1 MEARTERNTVG
12 IVIFFPFF
20 SLSLLQT
27 VYYFTHTLFLTS
39 CIGDVFFPHA
49 RLARKKKMRRKIR
62 TREPLYIFVE
72 LDINNERDSLVAICA
87 VLLQEWM
94 SFYNKESCAVR
105 NNLASVI
112 SCWLAC
118 SCPAQNVTRW
128 DNNKRLGSPGT
139 NGMPGA

>member
-1 MEARTERNTVG
+1 M
-12 IVIFFPFF
+12 F
-20 SLSLLQT
+20 
-27 VYYFTHTLFLTS
+27 
-39 CIGDVFFPHA
+39 FFPHA
-49 RLARKKKMRRKIR
+49 RLARKKMRRKIR

-118 SCPAQNVTRW
+118 SCPAQNVTR
-128 DNNKRLGSPGT
+128 
-139 NGMPGA
+139 

>member
-1 MEARTERNTVG
+1 
-12 IVIFFPFF
+12 
-20 SLSLLQT
+20 
-27 VYYFTHTLFLTS
+27 
-39 CIGDVFFPHA
+39 
-49 RLARKKKMRRKIR
+49 MRRKIR

-112 SCWLAC
+112 SCRLAC
-118 SCPAQNVTRW
+118 SCPAQTKTLQDEIITKDSDLPGRMECRERNGGTYLTG
-128 DNNKRLGSPGT
+128 RLGIAVKAGYSATAVEIRQRDGWQ
-139 NGMPGA
+139 NWIINARLAR